1 MREPLSL
8 VRGEDRG
15 ATTMTDPDR
24 VQRMR
29 TAVIT
34 AAVFLA
40 VGAGAYALF
49 QMFRGAAEA
58 PRISRVPDPLP
69 VPEYDFAYAS
79 DKDGDFDIY
88 LATLDGSLELA
99 LTDHPGGEYQPAWS
113 PDGKLIAY
121 LLCEPP
127 GEYPCRVWV
136 TAVTESDAF
145 PLTAKQDAPQD
156 PAWAPNGT
164 RLAYANNTMTSVVE
178 VVNVDGS
185 GRQRLTDESA
195 SSGFPSWSPDGTQ
208 IAYASHVPA
217 VEDSDIWIMDAS
229 GTGKKALT
237 NLPGNES
244 SPVWSPDGRHIA
256 FTGGPRSGLTQIYLL
271 NVEDGTVRA
280 VTKDPVGKSNLSWS
294 PDGRQILY
302 SASRENSN
310 LYVVTV
316 EGQSQQKVVTGPADD
331 EFPSWNPV
339 AASSK

>member
-1 MREPLSL
+1 MTTGDQRI
-8 VRGEDRG
+8 R
-15 ATTMTDPDR
+15 ATVLT
-24 VQRMR
+24 V
-29 TAVIT
+29 
-34 AAVFLA
+34 AVFALSGIA
-40 VGAGAYALF
+40 AYVLF

-58 PRISRVPDPLP
+58 PRLSRVPEARP

-88 LATLDGSLELA
+88 LTTLDGSLELA

-145 PLTAKQDAPQD
+145 PVTAKQDAPQD
-156 PAWAPNGT
+156 PAWAPTGT
-164 RLAYANNTMTSVVE
+164 RLAYANNSTTSVVE

-185 GRQRLTDESA
+185 GRRRLTDESA

-217 VEDSDIWIMDAS
+217 ALEDSDIWIMDAS

-244 SPVWSPDGRHIA
+244 SPVWSPDGRDIA
-256 FTGGPRSGLTQIYLL
+256 FIGGPRTGLPGLTQIYLL

-280 VTKDPVGKSNLSWS
+280 VTKDPVGKSHLSWS
-294 PDGRQILY
+294 PDGRRILY
-302 SASRENSN
+302 SASRGNSN

-316 EGQSQQKVVTGPADD
+316 EGGSRQKVVTGPADD
-331 EFPSWNPV
+331 EFPAWNPA
-339 AASSK
+339 AASST

>member
-1 MREPLSL
+1 MTTD
-8 VRGEDRG
+8 DRAQRIR
-15 ATTMTDPDR
+15 ATVLT
-24 VQRMR
+24 V
-29 TAVIT
+29 
-34 AAVFLA
+34 AVFALSGIA
-40 VGAGAYALF
+40 AYVLI

-58 PRISRVPDPLP
+58 PRLSRVPEARP

-88 LATLDGSLELA
+88 LTTLDGSLELA

-145 PLTAKQDAPQD
+145 PVTARQDAPQD
-156 PAWAPNGT
+156 PAWAPTGT
-164 RLAYANNTMTSVVE
+164 RLAYANNSTTSVVE

-185 GRQRLTDESA
+185 GRRRLTDESA

-217 VEDSDIWIMDAS
+217 AVEDSDIWIMDAS
-229 GTGKKALT
+229 GRGKKPLT

-256 FTGGPRSGLTQIYLL
+256 FIGSPRTGLTQIYLL
-271 NVEDGTVRA
+271 NVEGGTVRA
-280 VTKDPVGKSNLSWS
+280 VTKDPIGKSNLSWS
-294 PDGRQILY
+294 PDGRRILY
-302 SASRENSN
+302 SASRGNSN
-310 LYVVTV
+310 LYVVSLD
-316 EGQSQQKVVTGPADD
+316 GGGRQKVVAGPADD
-331 EFPSWNPV
+331 EFPAWNPV